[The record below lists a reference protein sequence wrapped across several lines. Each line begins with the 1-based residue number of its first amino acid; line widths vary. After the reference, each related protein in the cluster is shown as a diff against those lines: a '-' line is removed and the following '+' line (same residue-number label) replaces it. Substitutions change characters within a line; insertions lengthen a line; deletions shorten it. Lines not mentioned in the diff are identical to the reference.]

1 MDSVLETMQDY
12 RDVED
17 ALREGFRAMPA
28 GDSVDEAELES
39 ELNELIREAA
49 AEEEKGKPAKEP
61 SISQPTA
68 VTGNRVRI
76 GKRVLDLSDLP
87 EVPTSSIGAPS
98 TSRGTEENGDVSL
111 EERWKRLR
119 MHAT

>member
-1 MDSVLETMQDY
+1 
-12 RDVED
+12 
-17 ALREGFRAMPA
+17 MPA

-49 AEEEKGKPAKEP
+49 AEEEKGRPMKEP
-61 SISQPTA
+61 SVPQPTE

-87 EVPTSSIGAPS
+87 EVPTSSIGVPS
-98 TSRGTEENGDVSL
+98 TSRATPENGDVSL